1 VTNEKKTF
9 ILPVLGQPPEMDD
22 DDDDDIDG
30 ESDWEAGDESVPHP
44 DASAAPDI
52 EKAFM
57 AATVGDARP
66 ARICCIEMEVQ
77 LGFSRTTPVILFDG
91 KSYWLPAATAERMG
105 ARITFCPWCGKR
117 LEEKKN
123 PGGKKKFNKP
133 NKPGP
138 NKQGPGARGQG
149 PGGKWKRR

>member
-1 VTNEKKTF
+1 MTHKKPTF

-22 DDDDDIDG
+22 DDDEVGD
-30 ESDWEAGDESVPHP
+30 DWEDSDPAVPHP

-57 AATVGDARP
+57 AATVGEARP

-105 ARITFCPWCGKR
+105 ARIMHCPWCGKR
-117 LEEKKN
+117 LEEKKVQS
-123 PGGKKKFNKP
+123 GKKKFNRP
-133 NKPGP
+133 NKPGS
-138 NKQGPGARGQG
+138 NKQGSGARGQNS
-149 PGGKWKRR
+149 GGKWKRR

>member
-1 VTNEKKTF
+1 MTTEKKPTF

-22 DDDDDIDG
+22 DDDELGD
-30 ESDWEAGDESVPHP
+30 DWEDSDPAVPHP

-57 AATVGDARP
+57 AATVGEARP
-66 ARICCIEMEVQ
+66 ARICCLEMEVQ

-117 LEEKKN
+117 LEEKKAQS
-123 PGGKKKFNKP
+123 GKKKFKGNR
-133 NKPGP
+133 GS
-138 NKQGPGARGQG
+138 GQG
-149 PGGKWKRR
+149 SGGKGQSQGQRKKFRR